1 MDIPTDDGTPL
12 HAIDDGVVKLAGY
25 HRDYS
30 DGVIQVS
37 DNGISM
43 YVKIYNSTE
52 FNYCLATRVFNRFNT
67 KAGMK
72 IVTSSS
78 ILTTYT

>member
-1 MDIPTDDGTPL
+1 MFSRYDFHRGVDIPTDDGTPL

-43 YVKIYNSTE
+43 YVKN
-52 FNYCLATRVFNRFNT
+52 L
-67 KAGMK
+67 
-72 IVTSSS
+72 
-78 ILTTYT
+78 